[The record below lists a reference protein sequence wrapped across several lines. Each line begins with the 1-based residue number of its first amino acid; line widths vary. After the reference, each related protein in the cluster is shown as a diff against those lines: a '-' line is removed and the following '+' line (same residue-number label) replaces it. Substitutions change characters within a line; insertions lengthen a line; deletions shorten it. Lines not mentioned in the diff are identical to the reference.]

1 MALQRRRGGGR
12 RGEDGQRYGQPQPR
26 RPAVRRPAGGPLRQG
41 GGERYCRLVQQ
52 SFFSVRRSL
61 RLSYSLCVYIMV
73 II

>member
-1 MALQRRRGGGR
+1 MALQRRRGRGR

-52 SFFSVRRSL
+52 SFLLLDVLFVSLIHSVYML
-61 RLSYSLCVYIMV
+61 W
-73 II
+73 